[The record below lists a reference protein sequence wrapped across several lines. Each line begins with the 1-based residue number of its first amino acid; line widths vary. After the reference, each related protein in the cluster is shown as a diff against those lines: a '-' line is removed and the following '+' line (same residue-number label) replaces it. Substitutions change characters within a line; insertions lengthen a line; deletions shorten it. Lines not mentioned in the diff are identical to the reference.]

1 MKGVEPR
8 HVAELEAKQTYE
20 AFIKW
25 VKVTFYWIMA
35 MLVILAYF
43 NFGTDTETGSQYNG
57 EVYAPRNIGDK

>member
-35 MLVILAYF
+35 LLVILAYF
-43 NFGTDTETGSQYNG
+43 NFGADNETGSQYNG